1 MIEARNTL
9 WRNNLM
15 RISVILSALFF
26 MSAFSGQAAA
36 EPRAFHNFQADV
48 PATWT
53 LVSETISA
61 DQQSTLVK
69 FVSNDQKVN
78 LSVNMENTV
87 RPGAEAVARLV
98 EIYGGDKV
106 FKPFKDCGDT
116 GFRQRNPGGGWLAL
130 CSVGS
135 NKMMSLVLDGRETRE
150 AIRFVSSIRD
160 LGYVQPAP
168 AEPEP
173 KPGKVR
179 SQKSPNKRR
188 TSK

>member
-1 MIEARNTL
+1 
-9 WRNNLM
+9 
-15 RISVILSALFF
+15 
-26 MSAFSGQAAA
+26 MSAFAGQAAA

-53 LVSETISA
+53 LASENVSA
-61 DQQSTLVK
+61 DKQSTPVK
-69 FVSNDQKVN
+69 FISNDQKVN
-78 LSVNMENTV
+78 LSTNMENTV
-87 RPGAEAVARLV
+87 RPGAEPGARLV

-106 FKPFKDCGDT
+106 FKPFKQCGDT

-130 CSVGS
+130 CSLGG

-150 AIRFVSSIRD
+150 VIRFVSSIRD

-173 KPGKVR
+173 KPRKAR
-179 SQKSPNKRR
+179 SQKPPNKRR